1 MLRKTIILPR
11 QARDNHDIWNLIEKE
26 DVSPRFRRW
35 SMASVMYYDRAL
47 SEEEVSRNYAAS
59 LCLEKETHCP

>member
-1 MLRKTIILPR
+1 
-11 QARDNHDIWNLIEKE
+11 
-26 DVSPRFRRW
+26 
-35 SMASVMYYDRAL
+35 MYYDRAL